1 MKKHTKIIL
10 GIVAAVLLAV
20 LIRWGPILCL
30 MLIRNEK
37 STSDISYYQALSGET
52 DGHKTLPI
60 LGQRLDI
67 GCEYDLPWLSE
78 LEPYEDCR
86 FNYTTRQIAIFET
99 HSYILILEY
108 DADTYAR
115 QKEKLKT
122 AYSYVNENLPGETS
136 LEEHS
141 PEFELDGFRFRAVGE
156 DPYDYPKYMFFVGTS
171 DETRE
176 VAYIYFHDVDLDYLH
191 PTVAD
196 FLREETGWK
205 EVVQ

>member
-1 MKKHTKIIL
+1 MKKSTKFIIA
-10 GIVAAVLLAV
+10 IAAAVLLAL

-30 MLIRNEK
+30 LLTSNEK

-60 LGQRLDI
+60 LGQRPDI
-67 GCEYDLPWLSE
+67 ECGYDLPWLSE

-86 FNYTTRQIAIFET
+86 FNYTARQFAIFES

-108 DADTYAR
+108 DGETYTR
-115 QKEKLKT
+115 QKEKLET
-122 AYSYVNENLPGETS
+122 AYSYVTGNLPGGTS
-136 LEEHS
+136 REEHS
-141 PEFELDGFRFRAVGE
+141 PEFEMDGFQFRAVGE
-156 DPYDYPKYMFFVGTS
+156 DPYDYPQYMFFVGTS

-176 VAYIYFHDVDLDYLH
+176 VAYIYFHDPDLDYLN